1 MSNIAKKLKSNSAIN
16 YKYYK
21 TLYNMAIT
29 ILQILQNTA
38 STLSS
43 NSHKATTSQNSKST
57 THIIIGSHIMS
68 GEYKY
73 KPQIVIIQIKMNKS
87 FRQFSKVELHEY
99 N

>member
-43 NSHKATTSQNSKST
+43 NSLRATTSQNSRST
-57 THIIIGSHIMS
+57 IHFIIGSHIMS

-73 KPQIVIIQIKMNKS
+73 RPQIVTILIKMNKS
-87 FRQFSKVELHEY
+87 FRLFSKAELHES